1 MAEYILQIL
10 RSQLMVVFS
19 WGFHCPTS
27 LPEDRGLSF
36 LVDGFKYRGE
46 VQVIYNEGV
55 DLFEVVLTNT
65 GEKVEDVYLDC
76 LVDVI
81 DGLVER
87 VDNYKE
93 TVRDFYFVEK

>member
-19 WGFHCPTS
+19 WGFTSPTS
-27 LPEDRGLSF
+27 LPCDKGLAF
-36 LVDGFKYRGE
+36 RVDGFMFQGE
-46 VQVIYNEGV
+46 VKVIYNDGA
-55 DLFEVVLTNT
+55 DLFEVHLSN
-65 GEKVEDVYLDC
+65 GHIEEDVYADC

-87 VDNYKE
+87 TNNYEEMVKKE
-93 TVRDFYFVEK
+93 YGLIKR